1 MFFPLTKS
9 LAWVLALSI
18 VQGTAAMA
26 QQPKPASTPWSNS
39 PSLNRQGAI
48 NLSATNTRTT
58 PITLWATYY
67 YVHRARSI
75 SNGYPLLSASN
86 TSLGPTLSK
95 RDWCYAALQGTVV
108 VPNDRG
114 VPITYNFTGRGSRS
128 QVNCSAFFSSLSAAT
143 IQAMSRARFVVAT
156 APYGY
161 GTNGFQLVPFRTI
174 AVDRTRIPIGSV
186 VYIPQAR
193 GVTVTLPSGESFV
206 HDGYFYAADVGRAI
220 RGNHIDVFIGTAE
233 RNPFRFI
240 ASRASGTFQAY
251 VVENTELSQVLR
263 ALHRNPSR

>member
-1 MFFPLTKS
+1 MFLPLTKS
-9 LAWVLALSI
+9 LAWVLALAI
-18 VQGTAAMA
+18 AQGAPAIA
-26 QQPKPASTPWSNS
+26 QQLKPASTSESSAP
-39 PSLNRQGAI
+39 LLKRQDRI

-58 PITLWATYY
+58 PVTLWATYY
-67 YVHRARSI
+67 YVHQAQSV

-86 TSLGPTLSK
+86 VPLGPTLSK

-108 VPNDRG
+108 IPNDRG
-114 VPITYNFTGRGSRS
+114 VPTTYNFTGRSSRA
-128 QVNCSAFFSSLSAAT
+128 QVDCSAFFSSLSAAT

-193 GVTVTLPSGESFV
+193 GITVTLPSGESFV
-206 HDGYFYAADVGRAI
+206 HDGYFYAADVGSAI
-220 RGNHIDVFIGTAE
+220 RGNHIDVFVGTAE

-240 ASRASGTFQAY
+240 TSRASGTFQAY
-251 VVENTELSQVLR
+251 VVENAELSQ
-263 ALHRNPSR
+263 ALWAMHRNPSR